1 MKKII
6 RLTESD
12 LTRIVKRIIRENEE
26 QQITDEVTNIILNNI
41 SKEDLLTL
49 GKLYNSIGKDEFKDV
64 AEDVVDSVIE
74 GDTVSESIGFS
85 RRGITVDTQSE
96 KDKLDVAKIIT
107 RLATTVLSLMTGA
120 VALNNLNFEHQSFDS
135 AMVAGI
141 ITAALVGTNLLTRIP
156 HKIGTKP
163 LSKKLKN
170 SRMVGLVD
178 SKLKNF
184 DNPKNTLIDDAI
196 ENLMDNGIPETVAR
210 QFIEDWEERN
220 NIKFK
225 RPPEKRVVRAAK

>member
-1 MKKII
+1 MKKIV

-49 GKLYNSIGKDEFKDV
+49 GKLYNSIGEDEFKDV
-64 AEDVVDSVIE
+64 TEDVVDSVIE

-85 RRGITVDTQSE
+85 RRGITVDTEAE
-96 KDKLDVAKIIT
+96 KNKLELTKIIT
-107 RLATTVLSLMTGA
+107 RFATTVLSLMTGA
-120 VALNNLNFEHQSFDS
+120 VTINTLNPQHQDIDS

-141 ITAALVGTNLLTRIP
+141 ITAALVGTNLLSRIP

-163 LSKKLKN
+163 LPKKLKD
-170 SRMVGLVD
+170 SRMAKLVD
-178 SKLKNF
+178 SELKNF
-184 DNPKNTLIDDAI
+184 DDPRNTLIQDAI
-196 ENLMDNGIPETVAR
+196 KHLMDKRIPETVAR
-210 QFIEDWEERN
+210 QFIENWEEIN
-220 NIKFK
+220 NIKFV
-225 RPPEKRVVRAAK
+225 RPPEKRVKRAK

>member
-1 MKKII
+1 MKKIV

-49 GKLYNSIGKDEFKDV
+49 GKLYNSIGEDEFKDV
-64 AEDVVDSVIE
+64 TEDVVDSVIE

-85 RRGITVDTQSE
+85 KRGITVDTEAE
-96 KDKLDVAKIIT
+96 KNKLELTKIIT
-107 RLATTVLSLMTGA
+107 RFATTVLSLMTGA
-120 VALNNLNFEHQSFDS
+120 VTINTLNPQHQDIDS

-163 LSKKLKN
+163 LPKKLKD
-170 SRMVGLVD
+170 SRMAKLVD
-178 SKLKNF
+178 SELKNF
-184 DNPKNTLIDDAI
+184 DDPRNTLIQDAI
-196 ENLMDNGIPETVAR
+196 EHLMDKRIPETVAR
-210 QFIEDWEERN
+210 QFIEDWEEIN
-220 NIKFK
+220 NIKFV
-225 RPPEKRVVRAAK
+225 RPPEKRVKRAK

>member
-1 MKKII
+1 MKKIV

-49 GKLYNSIGKDEFKDV
+49 GKLYNSIGEDEFKDV
-64 AEDVVDSVIE
+64 TEDVVDSVIE

-85 RRGITVDTQSE
+85 RRGITVDTEAE
-96 KDKLDVAKIIT
+96 KNKLELTKIIT
-107 RLATTVLSLMTGA
+107 RFATTVLSLMTGA
-120 VALNNLNFEHQSFDS
+120 VTINTLNPQHQDIDS

-163 LSKKLKN
+163 LPKKLKD
-170 SRMVGLVD
+170 SRMAKLVD
-178 SKLKNF
+178 SELKNF
-184 DNPKNTLIDDAI
+184 DDPRNTLIQDAI
-196 ENLMDNGIPETVAR
+196 EHLMDKRIPETVAR
-210 QFIEDWEERN
+210 QFIEDWEETN
-220 NIKFK
+220 NIKFV
-225 RPPEKRVVRAAK
+225 RPPEKRVKRAK

>member
-1 MKKII
+1 MKKIV

-49 GKLYNSIGKDEFKDV
+49 GKIYNSIGEDEFKDV

-85 RRGITVDTQSE
+85 KRGITVDTEAE
-96 KDKLDVAKIIT
+96 KNKLELTKIIT
-107 RLATTVLSLMTGA
+107 RFATTVLSLMTGA
-120 VALNNLNFEHQSFDS
+120 VTINTLNPQHQDIDS

-163 LSKKLKN
+163 LPKKLKD
-170 SRMVGLVD
+170 SRMAKLVD
-178 SKLKNF
+178 SELKNF
-184 DNPKNTLIDDAI
+184 DDPRNTLIQDAI
-196 ENLMDNGIPETVAR
+196 KHLMDKRIPETVAR
-210 QFIEDWEERN
+210 QFIENWEEIN
-220 NIKFK
+220 NIKFV
-225 RPPEKRVVRAAK
+225 RPPEKRVKRAK

>member
-1 MKKII
+1 MKKIV

-49 GKLYNSIGKDEFKDV
+49 GKLYNSIGEDEFKDV

-85 RRGITVDTQSE
+85 RRGITVDTEAE
-96 KDKLDVAKIIT
+96 KNKLELTKIIT
-107 RLATTVLSLMTGA
+107 RFATTVLSLMTGA
-120 VALNNLNFEHQSFDS
+120 VTINTLNPQHQDIDS

-163 LSKKLKN
+163 LPKKLKD
-170 SRMVGLVD
+170 SRMAKLVD
-178 SKLKNF
+178 SELKNF
-184 DNPKNTLIDDAI
+184 DDPRNTLIQDAI
-196 ENLMDNGIPETVAR
+196 KHLMDKRIPETVAR
-210 QFIEDWEERN
+210 QFIENWEEIN
-220 NIKFK
+220 NIKFV
-225 RPPEKRVVRAAK
+225 RPPEKRVKRAK

>member
-49 GKLYNSIGKDEFKDV
+49 GKLYNSIGEDEFKDV

-85 RRGITVDTQSE
+85 KRGITVDTEAE
-96 KDKLDVAKIIT
+96 KNKLELTKIIT
-107 RLATTVLSLMTGA
+107 RFATTVLSLMTGA
-120 VALNNLNFEHQSFDS
+120 VTINTLNPQHQDIDS

-163 LSKKLKN
+163 LPKKLKD
-170 SRMVGLVD
+170 SRMAKLVD
-178 SKLKNF
+178 SELKNF
-184 DNPKNTLIDDAI
+184 DDPRNTLIQDAI
-196 ENLMDNGIPETVAR
+196 KHLMDKRIPETVAR
-210 QFIEDWEERN
+210 QFIENWEEIN
-220 NIKFK
+220 NIKFV
-225 RPPEKRVVRAAK
+225 RPPEKRVKRAK